1 MAMDGNALGDKIAE
15 IITASDAPNNMKK
28 QIKQTWEKIGSAIVD
43 HIIKNAEITVP
54 SSSVIVAVA
63 GQATGTPNPTP
74 ISTNIR

>member
-15 IITASDAPNNMKK
+15 IITDSNAPDDMKEK
-28 QIKQTWEKIGSAIVD
+28 IKQVWEKIGSAIVD

-54 SSSVIVAVA
+54 SSSVIIAVT
-63 GQATGTPNPTP
+63 GQAAGTPNTTP

>member
-1 MAMDGNALGDKIAE
+1 MAMDGNALGEKIAE
-15 IITASDAPNNMKK
+15 IITASDAPDNMKK

-54 SSSVIVAVA
+54 SSSVIIAVT
-63 GQATGTPNPTP
+63 GQATGTPNPMP